1 MKKVNKKTKIQK
13 ANKHVRTEIRETVE
27 KIPGL
32 IFEHVRLQNQKDE
45 TDSASSLQA
54 TIEPIKVP
62 ETQPEKKI
70 MSYDYG
76 DMQRKR
82 KIMWSGVIILTAVVF
97 AMWIVN
103 ARVTFSDIKNGYGKP
118 VQGITETAKK
128 TWQETMKISTTDKP
142 VAQENNLDDLKK
154 QIKNNIISIF
164 YAKQAS
170 TTASSTN

>member
-1 MKKVNKKTKIQK
+1 VTAMKKVNKKTKAKI
-13 ANKHVRTEIRETVE
+13 NKQVRADIKKTVE

-32 IFEHVRLQNQKDE
+32 IFEHVRLQNQQE
-45 TDSASSLQA
+45 EMPA
-54 TIEPIKVP
+54 TKSITIPQS
-62 ETQPEKKI
+62 QPEKKI

-82 KIMWSGVIILTAVVF
+82 KIMWSGVIILTAIVF

-103 ARVTFSDIKNGYGKP
+103 AKLAFSDIKNGYVKP

-128 TWQETMKISTTDKP
+128 TWQETMGVSTTDKP
-142 VAQENNLDDLKK
+142 VTTENNLDDLKK
-154 QIKNNIISIF
+154 QIKNNLISIL
-164 YAKQAS
+164 YVQQAS